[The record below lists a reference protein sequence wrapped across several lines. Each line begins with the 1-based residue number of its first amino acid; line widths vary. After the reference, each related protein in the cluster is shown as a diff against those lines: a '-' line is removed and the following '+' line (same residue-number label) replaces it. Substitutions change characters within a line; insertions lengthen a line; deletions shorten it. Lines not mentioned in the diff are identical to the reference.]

1 MRWHSFSFWTKLGLS
16 TTHQTKYCFPHCG
29 EGNENIKMMIWQWI
43 QEFFV
48 CVIFFDHINVSLLSA
63 AVAPGA
69 YRTMLLFLFMEKAH
83 RWVHT
88 LLLCSPVEL
97 LTGEALFQTHDSR
110 EHLCMMAKI
119 FGSFPKWMG
128 LDAEYAFGVH
138 SVIQTVFCTLQ
149 FLSSFVPFLIA
160 VEVGVG
166 LSFEAHT
173 PGDFTHSFTNTNH
186 RKGQW
191 NWLLGFKQHIF
202 FGWYWEVLLCK
213 PLPLPLPDRIRI
225 KFGGSAEGVIGAVY
239 RIRNFF
245 VTTPPKWRSIPPNL
259 PALSKLTKNGILGV
273 GRWHIKISF
282 LGFAPSKFD
291 LCLFRFSS
299 SQGGGY

>member
-1 MRWHSFSFWTKLGLS
+1 
-16 TTHQTKYCFPHCG
+16 
-29 EGNENIKMMIWQWI
+29 
-43 QEFFV
+43 
-48 CVIFFDHINVSLLSA
+48 
-63 AVAPGA
+63 
-69 YRTMLLFLFMEKAH
+69 MEKAH

-245 VTTPPKWRSIPPNL
+245 VTTPPNDALYPPICRLCRNWPKMAFLVLVGDIKNQFSGVYTLEILPLSFFVFLLRRGGLLVDLWL
-259 PALSKLTKNGILGV
+259 PAWGLQV
-273 GRWHIKISF
+273 VEF
-282 LGFAPSKFD
+282 L
-291 LCLFRFSS
+291 
-299 SQGGGY
+299 